1 MDAKEI
7 GVVCSCDSIEGC
19 ARDDKDGA
27 VDEEGEGEE

>member
-7 GVVCSCDSIEGC
+7 GVVRSCDSIEGC

-27 VDEEGEGEE
+27 RRRGRR